1 MVICHNQLCLED
13 GELSIANLFLLK
25 EMLELGDNFKGEGE
39 PNLFVRLISSM
50 QELYKE
56 IDKLSYS

>member
-13 GELSIANLFLLK
+13 GELSIATLFLLK